1 VIVARKSRNGLNSR
15 ASSKQTENGIR
26 ERSEKSDM
34 NTKYS
39 FKITVPAV
47 LLGLVLSV
55 PAFAQDESTHDA
67 MHSAGANIKQAGSDT
82 AAAAEDVYTGTKRA
96 VKDTA
101 ITAKI
106 KTALHD
112 DAALNGSDIH
122 VSTKTGVV
130 TLQGQVSSR
139 EAAARAEDLA
149 AHTNGVKRVNNQLM
163 VVNANASSRTD

>member
-1 VIVARKSRNGLNSR
+1 
-15 ASSKQTENGIR
+15 
-26 ERSEKSDM
+26 M

-39 FKITVPAV
+39 FKIVVPTV
-47 LLGLVLSV
+47 LLGMVMAI
-55 PAFAQDESTHDA
+55 PAFAQNESAHDA
-67 MHSAGANIKQAGSDT
+67 MHSAGANMKQAGSDT

-96 VKDTA
+96 VKDTT

-112 DAALNGSDIH
+112 DSALKGSDIH

-149 AHTNGVKRVNNQLM
+149 AHTNGVRRVNNQLM
-163 VVNANASSRTD
+163 VVNASRTD

>member
-1 VIVARKSRNGLNSR
+1 
-15 ASSKQTENGIR
+15 
-26 ERSEKSDM
+26 M